1 MDTPT
6 RNVLSLCSGYGG
18 LDLGLSMA
26 GVSTRTVCYV
36 EREAYAAANLASLM
50 QAGKLDAAPIW
61 SDLTTFDGKPWC
73 GAVDILTAGFPCQ
86 PHSVAGKRKG
96 KQDARWLWD
105 DIARII
111 GECQPHSVII
121 ENVPGLLRSGLRDVL
136 RDLALLGFDAVWTRR
151 SASEAG
157 APHRRSRIFLL
168 AYTDRSDLRQQPG
181 WISRSGGQ
189 GALQPEFAGE
199 AVADPHS
206 SDSYRGSKVEG
217 RQPQGGETSQ
227 RASVGYPLENVA
239 DSDCGGQQGQRVG
252 GVLDGQWQA
261 LGDDLDGRGCAPAEL
276 GDADCEGLEG
286 RVRPLAR
293 GAHQRVAWAPS
304 PADVEGWREF
314 VRQGGPEPA
323 IRRDADGSAS
333 RVDRLRLLGNGV
345 VPQQAALAIRELMTY
360 MQEV

>member
-18 LDLGLSMA
+18 LDLGLGMA

-61 SDLTTFDGKPWC
+61 SDLVTFDGKPWR

-168 AYTDRSDLRQQPG
+168 AYTDRSDLRQQHR
-181 WISRSGGQ
+181 WCQRASGQ
-189 GALQPEFAGE
+189 GALQSVRTSQPM
-199 AVADPHS
+199 ADPHS
-206 SDSYRGSKVEG
+206 SDIHRGSEVEG
-217 RQPQGGETSQ
+217 RQPQGGETTQ
-227 RASVGYPLENVA
+227 RASH
-239 DSDCGGQQGQRVG
+239 
-252 GVLDGQWQA
+252 
-261 LGDDLDGRGCAPAEL
+261 GCEFT
-276 GDADCEGLEG
+276 G
-286 RVRPLAR
+286 
-293 GAHQRVAWAPS
+293 WAPG
-304 PADVEGWREF
+304 PDDATGWREF

-360 MQEV
+360 MQEEA

>member
-6 RNVLSLCSGYGG
+6 RNVLSLCSGYSG
-18 LDLGLSMA
+18 LDLGLGMA

-36 EREAYAAANLASLM
+36 EREAYAAANLAALM

-61 SDLTTFDGKPWC
+61 SDLVTFDGKPWR

-157 APHRRSRIFLL
+157 APHRRQRLFLV
-168 AYTDRSDLRQQPG
+168 AYTDRSDLRVQ
-181 WISRSGGQ
+181 SGGSQ
-189 GALQPEFAGE
+189 RASGEEEVQPEFASQ
-199 AVADPHS
+199 AVAYTDR
-206 SDSYRGSKVEG
+206 SDIHRGSEVEG
-217 RQPQGGETSQ
+217 RQPQGGETTQ
-227 RASVGYPLENVA
+227 RS
-239 DSDCGGQQGQRVG
+239 SH
-252 GVLDGQWQA
+252 
-261 LGDDLDGRGCAPAEL
+261 GCEFTGWAPGP
-276 GDADCEGLEG
+276 GDAT
-286 RVRPLAR
+286 
-293 GAHQRVAWAPS
+293 
-304 PADVEGWREF
+304 GWREF

-323 IRRDADGSAS
+323 ICRDADGSAS

-360 MQEV
+360 MQEEA

>member
-18 LDLGLSMA
+18 LDLGLGMA

-61 SDLTTFDGKPWC
+61 SDLVTFDGKPWR

-168 AYTDRSDLRQQPG
+168 AYTDRSDLRQQHR
-181 WISRSGGQ
+181 WCQRASGQ
-189 GALQPEFAGE
+189 GALQSVRTSQPM
-199 AVADPHS
+199 ADPHS
-206 SDSYRGSKVEG
+206 
-217 RQPQGGETSQ
+217 
-227 RASVGYPLENVA
+227 
-239 DSDCGGQQGQRVG
+239 GGQQSQRG
-252 GVLDGQWQA
+252 SRVLDGQRQA
-261 LGDDLDGRGCAPAEL
+261 LGHDLDGRDRAPT
-276 GDADCEGLEG
+276 G
-286 RVRPLAR
+286 
-293 GAHQRVAWAPS
+293 VAWAPG
-304 PADVEGWREF
+304 PDDATGWREF

-360 MQEV
+360 MQEEA